1 MAQKKDN
8 HTGAKVVAG
17 LTMVAAA
24 AGAYF
29 LYGTSEG
36 KKQTKKIKG
45 WALKAKGEVLEK
57 LENLK
62 EVNQEKYDHIVDA
75 VSSRYQKLKTVDPI
89 ELSAMVKELK
99 SHWKKIHTELTA
111 TKKTIKKGVSK
122 KPAGKAK

>member
-1 MAQKKDN
+1 MPKKINN

-29 LYGTSEG
+29 LYGTNKG
-36 KKQTKKIKG
+36 KKQTKKIKS

-62 EVNQEKYDHIVDA
+62 EVNQDTYNRVVDS
-75 VSSRYQKLKTVDPI
+75 VSSRYQKIKNVDPE
-89 ELSAMVKELK
+89 ELAAMGKELK
-99 SHWKKIHTELTA
+99 SHWHNIARELSAGKTTLKKAVKKI
-111 TKKTIKKGVSK
+111 K
-122 KPAGKAK
+122 